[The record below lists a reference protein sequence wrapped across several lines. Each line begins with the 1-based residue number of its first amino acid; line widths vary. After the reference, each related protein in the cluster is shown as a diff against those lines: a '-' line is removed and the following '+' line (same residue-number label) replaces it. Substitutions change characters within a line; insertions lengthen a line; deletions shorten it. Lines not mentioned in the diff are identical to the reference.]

1 MARFWAGFCIAVVFH
16 LLLFAAPIHHTPLE
30 PSFFPTATVITVRFN
45 PLTPSPPP
53 DGVEST
59 FPPEPA
65 SIPKAKIEPPPP
77 KPAPV
82 LPQPKPRHVNTNR
95 KPAVNPPKPQ
105 PEPKAA
111 LEKPATAP
119 KPAPDTDVAS
129 SQQPRK
135 IQAFATAKTTTMRG
149 TTANQTA
156 PAIRTAYPKNEGNPP
171 PEYPTLA
178 RRRGWEGTVQ
188 LFVRVLENG
197 QVGDIMVIKSSGHS
211 LLDKTAL
218 ETVKQYRFVAGEKG
232 DQKIAMW
239 VEVPVHFR
247 LQNAD

>member
-1 MARFWAGFCIAVVFH
+1 MARFWAGFCIAVGFH
-16 LLLFAAPIHHTPLE
+16 LLLFAAPIHRTPLE
-30 PSFFPTATVITVRFN
+30 PSFFPTETVITVRFN

-65 SIPKAKIEPPPP
+65 STPKAKIEPQPP
-77 KPAPV
+77 KPR
-82 LPQPKPRHVNTNR
+82 QVNTNK

-111 LEKPATAP
+111 LEKPVPEP

-135 IQAFATAKTTTMRG
+135 TQTFATPKTTTMRG

-188 LFVRVLENG
+188 LSVRVLENG

-218 ETVKQYRFVAGEKG
+218 ETVKQYRFAAGEKG

-247 LQNAD
+247 LQNDD